1 MKKIVLSIVFF
12 IGSMAVQ
19 AQELTWETNFD
30 KAAEISMKTK
40 KPILLFLQEVTG
52 ADGVFVHKKK
62 F

>member
-30 KAAEISMKTK
+30 KAAEISMKNQKTN
-40 KPILLFLQEVTG
+40 ITFLYR
-52 ADGVFVHKKK
+52 K
-62 F
+62 